1 MTNLTE
7 KLKKGEL
14 PDNHH
19 YYFKLPKSKEYE
31 VGNTFCLETLRWC
44 KDGDKIEV
52 LSEVPSYDELQNM
65 NKAVNECMAAN
76 IKLVEQ
82 NRKLKE
88 LLKECEH
95 MIIAYSINNNTFTK
109 EEIKNIISKIDQ
121 VLGEE

>member
-7 KLKKGEL
+7 QFKKGEL
-14 PDNHH
+14 PDDEYYCRTTH
-19 YYFKLPKSKEYE
+19 YSSVRKHYLSDIDNE
-31 VGNTFCLETLRWC
+31 NM
-44 KDGDKIEV
+44 IEV
-52 LSEVPSYDELQNM
+52 LAPVPSYEDWMEKTKSLKVLAEAYCKEKQQND
-65 NKAVNECMAAN
+65 
-76 IKLVEQ
+76 
-82 NRKLKE
+82 KLKE